1 MEFFLEVLFD
11 LILEGSIEI
20 GTSRKVPLVFR
31 ILALSLLVVVY
42 GAFVVFL
49 AVMAVIMWKD
59 GSIVGSILVICIDV
73 IFSFMVVL
81 AVRKKY
87 RERRNIK

>member
-20 GTSRKVPLVFR
+20 GTSRKVPLVLR

-49 AVMAVIMWKD
+49 AVVAITMWKE
-59 GSIVGSILVICIDV
+59 GSIVGSIVVLCIDV

>member
-20 GTSRKVPLVFR
+20 GTSRKVPLVLR
-31 ILALSLLVVVY
+31 ILALTLLVVIY
-42 GAFVVFL
+42 GAFVMFL
-49 AVMAVIMWKD
+49 AVVAVTMWKD

-73 IFSFMVVL
+73 LFTCMVVL
-81 AVRKKY
+81 AIRKKY
-87 RERRNIK
+87 RERRSIK